1 MDETAHRPQE
11 TEVMMLLEQIVAT
24 VSEAQQYIQD
34 DGRISGPSDKSEI
47 ADRMRHVRALTL
59 EIEHL
64 VDR

>member
-1 MDETAHRPQE
+1 
-11 TEVMMLLEQIVAT
+11 MLLEQIVAS

-34 DGRISGPSDKSEI
+34 DGRISGPSDRAEI
-47 ADRMRHVRALTL
+47 ADRMRHIRALTV